1 MKNDLIFLIPETSH
15 NETSLKSIINNHPE
29 IRFISLVGIDLAGN
43 DTDERIPI
51 KAFLNDLDTFL
62 NGVAAQTDGSSVTLP
77 GIASLNNAKID
88 MMCDL
93 NCNWYIDYNYENI
106 DPICNKPIG
115 TLRIPCFLY
124 HNGNPVDSRH
134 ILKRSI
140 DYFKSTILSLL
151 SKNPNSLSSHGISF
165 EDIEDINVT
174 SATELEFWVKTP
186 NDEAELEELSTSQVL
201 HEQYWTRTKGSV
213 RTALEQSLMLMDSYG
228 LEPEMGHKEVGGVK
242 AKIDDLGNLTHIME
256 QMEIDWRFSTP
267 IQAADNELLV
277 RNIVRE
283 TFRQN
288 GLDVT
293 FLAKPI
299 DGVAGSGEH
308 IHVGICLKLKNG
320 KLINLFASN
329 KNHFLSSIGYGSLMG
344 ILKNYEIINP
354 FISSTNDSLKRLKPG
369 FEAPICITTSLGVTI
384 EVPSRN
390 RTILIALI
398 RDIINPMATR
408 FELRSP
414 NPHTNTYIAISV
426 LYMSMIDGIKYALEN
441 NKDEDDLLAELSKSP
456 GEPSI
461 YLEKERAYRTEEDVF
476 DFFCE
481 DERIKYFGKAP
492 ATVYENLK
500 AFEMYP
506 DKLDVLKM
514 GNVFNDSIINSF
526 KISVIERWVTEIKN
540 RIINSY
546 MDEIRSYKMLH
557 SLDKALDLD
566 VTNWMNVNE
575 LRHYIMKDS
584 YSNRCL
590 FTKIK
595 KSIIDKNYSSVSD
608 FQLELEDKMNLLRT
622 LYTNYRRNLL
632 DV

>member
-1 MKNDLIFLIPETSH
+1 MENDLIFLIPETSH

-329 KNHFLSSIGYGSLMG
+329 KDHFLSSIGYGSLMG

-384 EVPSRN
+384 EMPSRN

-398 RDIINPMATR
+398 RDLMNPMATR

-426 LYMSMIDGIKYALEN
+426 LYMSMIDGIKYALDN
-441 NKDEDDLLAELSKSP
+441 NKSEDDLLDELSKSP

-476 DFFCE
+476 EFFSE
-481 DERIKYFGKAP
+481 EERTKYFGKAP
-492 ATVYENLK
+492 STVYENLK
-500 AFEMYP
+500 AFELYP
-506 DKLDVLKM
+506 DKLEVLKM

-584 YSNRCL
+584 YSNKCL

-595 KSIIDKNYSSVSD
+595 ESIIAKNYSSTSD
-608 FQLELEDKMNLLRT
+608 LQLELEDKMSLLRN
-622 LYTNYRRNLL
+622 LYINYRKNLL
-632 DV
+632 DM

>member
-1 MKNDLIFLIPETSH
+1 MLF
-15 NETSLKSIINNHPE
+15 
-29 IRFISLVGIDLAGN
+29 
-43 DTDERIPI
+43 
-51 KAFLNDLDTFL
+51 
-62 NGVAAQTDGSSVTLP
+62 
-77 GIASLNNAKID
+77 
-88 MMCDL
+88 
-93 NCNWYIDYNYENI
+93 
-106 DPICNKPIG
+106 
-115 TLRIPCFLY
+115 
-124 HNGNPVDSRH
+124 
-134 ILKRSI
+134 RS
-140 DYFKSTILSLL
+140 
-151 SKNPNSLSSHGISF
+151 
-165 EDIEDINVT
+165 
-174 SATELEFWVKTP
+174 
-186 NDEAELEELSTSQVL
+186 
-201 HEQYWTRTKGSV
+201 
-213 RTALEQSLMLMDSYG
+213 
-228 LEPEMGHKEVGGVK
+228 
-242 AKIDDLGNLTHIME
+242 
-256 QMEIDWRFSTP
+256 
-267 IQAADNELLV
+267 
-277 RNIVRE
+277 
-283 TFRQN
+283 
-288 GLDVT
+288 
-293 FLAKPI
+293 
-299 DGVAGSGEH
+299 
-308 IHVGICLKLKNG
+308 
-320 KLINLFASN
+320 
-329 KNHFLSSIGYGSLMG
+329 
-344 ILKNYEIINP
+344 
-354 FISSTNDSLKRLKPG
+354 
-369 FEAPICITTSLGVTI
+369 
-384 EVPSRN
+384 
-390 RTILIALI
+390 
-398 RDIINPMATR
+398 
-408 FELRSP
+408 
-414 NPHTNTYIAISV
+414 
-426 LYMSMIDGIKYALEN
+426 
-441 NKDEDDLLAELSKSP
+441 
-456 GEPSI
+456 EPSI

>member
-308 IHVGICLKLKNG
+308 IHVGICLKLKNR

-441 NKDEDDLLAELSKSP
+441 NKNEDDLLTELSKSP

>member
-1 MKNDLIFLIPETSH
+1 MNNDLIFLIPETSH
-15 NETSLKSIINNHPE
+15 NETSLKSIISKHPE

-106 DPICNKPIG
+106 DPFCNKPVG

-140 DYFKSTILSLL
+140 DYFKNTILSLL
-151 SKNPNSLSSHGISF
+151 SKNPTSLSSYGISF
-165 EDIEDINVT
+165 EDIQDINVT

-256 QMEIDWRFSTP
+256 QMEIDWRFSNP

-308 IHVGICLKLKNG
+308 IHVGISLKLKNG

-329 KNHFLSSIGYGSLMG
+329 KDHFLSSIGYGSLMG

-369 FEAPICITTSLGVTI
+369 FEAPVCIATSLGVTI
-384 EVPSRN
+384 EIPSRN

-398 RDIINPMATR
+398 RDLMNPMATR

-426 LYMSMIDGIKYALEN
+426 LYMSMIDGIKYALES
-441 NKDEDDLLAELSKSP
+441 NKNEDDLLDELSKSP
-456 GEPSI
+456 GEPSM

-476 DFFCE
+476 EFFCE
-481 DERIKYFGKAP
+481 EERTKYFGKAP

-500 AFEMYP
+500 AFELYQ
-506 DKLDVLKM
+506 DKIEVLKK

-540 RIINSY
+540 RIINNY

-566 VTNWMNVNE
+566 VTNWMTINE
-575 LRHYIMKDS
+575 LRHYLMKDS
-584 YSNRCL
+584 YSHKCL

-595 KSIIDKNYSSVSD
+595 ESIVDKNYSSVSD
-608 FQLELEDKMNLLRT
+608 LQLELEEKMNILRN
-622 LYTNYRRNLL
+622 LYTAYRKNLL
-632 DV
+632 DI